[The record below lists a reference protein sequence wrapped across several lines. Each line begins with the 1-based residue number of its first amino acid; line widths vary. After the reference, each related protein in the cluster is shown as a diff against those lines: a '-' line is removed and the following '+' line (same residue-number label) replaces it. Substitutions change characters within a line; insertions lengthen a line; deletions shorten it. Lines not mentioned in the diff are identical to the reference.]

1 MIQTI
6 LTGSLALFAVPGPA
20 RAVEVTDHGVSLA
33 ITGIL
38 IVFAGL
44 AAISIFIGLM
54 PKVLKLLEP
63 REEPL
68 PAKPRK
74 RTVTPSDHLDE
85 ATLTAIAFVLHAE
98 SERASGR
105 NLKVTLGL
113 NPSPWALSSQMRILP
128 GRLK

>member
-1 MIQTI
+1 MMRSI
-6 LTGSLALFAVPGPA
+6 LRGSFILLVTPA
-20 RAVEVTDHGVSLA
+20 PAQGLEVTDHGISLA
-33 ITGIL
+33 VTGIL

-44 AAISIFIGLM
+44 AAISLFIGLL
-54 PKVLKLLEP
+54 PKILKLLEP

-68 PAKPRK
+68 PVKPRK
-74 RTVTPSDHLDE
+74 RRAPGDQLDE

-98 SERASGR
+98 SERSSGQ